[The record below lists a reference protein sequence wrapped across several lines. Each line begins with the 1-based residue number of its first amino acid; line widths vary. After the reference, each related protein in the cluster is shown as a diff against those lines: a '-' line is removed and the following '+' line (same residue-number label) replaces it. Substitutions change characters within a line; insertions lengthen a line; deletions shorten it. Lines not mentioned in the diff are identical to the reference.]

1 MESIVVKSN
10 GEKIDGKIV
19 RYINYKNENY
29 IIFTL
34 KEIDK
39 ENYQKLYI
47 NKIVD
52 NEEEVIMDLEWED
65 LKKEIPTIVKE
76 IKNNNMVDVID
87 LDIDSIDTIDMKYS
101 RAFKLKEKIV
111 KSIINQKTSDT
122 IKQIDD
128 DLKSITEEV
137 EDLENNDGNV
147 AETSES
153 EKTDV
158 EIPVNPKE
166 EKKEENLGDSEEKK
180 SSTDNLENKVVELEE
195 KVKKYEE
202 IIEKIKIM
210 INES

>member
-1 MESIVVKSN
+1 MESIAVKSN
-10 GEKIDGKIV
+10 GEKLDGKIV

-34 KEIDK
+34 EEIDK

-52 NEEEVIMDLEWED
+52 NEEEVITDLEWED

-87 LDIDSIDTIDMKYS
+87 LDIDSIDAIDMKYS

-122 IKQIDD
+122 IKQIDE

-153 EKTDV
+153 EKTDI

-166 EKKEENLGDSEEKK
+166 EKKEEELSNSEEKK
-180 SSTDNLENKVVELEE
+180 STIDNLETKVDELEE